1 MMAKVLNGEYG
12 SEGVVSTF
20 TKKRPTDEVFAGE
33 MSLKR
38 WVEETLADAVNE
50 AVDAYLL
57 SRDEVGKAEFVAYKN
72 CISSIIC
79 LALK

>member
-1 MMAKVLNGEYG
+1 MMAKVLNEEYG

-20 TKKRPTDEVFAGE
+20 TKKSPTDEIFAGE

-57 SRDEVGKAEFVAYKN
+57 SRDDDEEGKAEFVA
-72 CISSIIC
+72 
-79 LALK
+79 